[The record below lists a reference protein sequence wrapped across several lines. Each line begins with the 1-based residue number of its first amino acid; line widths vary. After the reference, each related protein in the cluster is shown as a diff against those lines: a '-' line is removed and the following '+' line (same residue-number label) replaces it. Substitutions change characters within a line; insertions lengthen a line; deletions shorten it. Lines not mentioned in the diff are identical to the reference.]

1 MDDDIEITDSDSCR
15 REISETA
22 KVRNEELL
30 HHEMITVS
38 AMIHWMAN
46 ERKVSSELVQAI
58 LETQFGVNNIQ
69 KLKRKHFDDIIKF
82 LIDIRIKEVLH

>member
-1 MDDDIEITDSDSCR
+1 
-15 REISETA
+15 
-22 KVRNEELL
+22 
-30 HHEMITVS
+30 
-38 AMIHWMAN
+38 MAN